1 MVAIFQYFR
10 DQLNKNVSIKKA
22 AILFSYSKATRS
34 LWFTAPLILNSN
46 DCFFFLKE
54 FLTNSSSPLSCP
66 LGGVI
71 AYISSG
77 SASSPDSFMS
87 TSPNN
92 GSYLS
97 TSAPVSRP
105 SLPSRAVGM
114 VVDIAPPAKIGHQ
127 RSHGVEKA
135 GRSSTSAKSS
145 ITSK

>member
-46 DCFFFLKE
+46 VYFLKE
-54 FLTNSSSPLSCP
+54 FLTYSSSPLSCP